1 VSRIGLVLAG
11 VAAAV
16 VLSPGAPGA
25 ADDLRLLVSGR
36 PYETVWTST
45 MEAMAARYPV
55 ALAGQGIIVTERVER
70 APRPLDAPW
79 EAGMDRVAEKVT
91 VWVES
96 FGDRL
101 TQLRVR
107 IEAEGSRGG
116 VWTPLAVD
124 ETAARDLLTYL
135 RDASATR

>member
-79 EAGMDRVAEKVT
+79 EA
-91 VWVES
+91 
-96 FGDRL
+96 
-101 TQLRVR
+101 
-107 IEAEGSRGG
+107 EGSRGG
-116 VWTPLAVD
+116 AWTPLAVD